1 MNGAPWET
9 ISELFSFVAIQKP
22 TRTQP
27 KVLEFVK
34 CQSIN
39 GALACAPQA
48 TARQVELRQKCQ
60 SINGALACAPSKPCR
75 LAPEQRVSVDQ
86 WRAGLR
92 ARTIHSLFTPDLP
105 CQSINGA
112 LACAPACSTPG
123 FGGTVQCQS
132 INGALACAPYIMQFE
147 WTISIGCQSINGA
160 LACAPCRTST
170 SLPTLVEVSVDQWRA
185 GLRAPAKTLC
195 LL

>member
-60 SINGALACAPSKPCR
+60 SINGALACAPYIMQF
-75 LAPEQRVSVDQ
+75 E
-86 WRAGLR
+86 W
-92 ARTIHSLFTPDLP
+92 TISIG

-112 LACAPACSTPG
+112 LACAPQATARQ
-123 FGGTVQCQS
+123 VELRQK
-132 INGALACAPYIMQFE
+132 
-147 WTISIGCQSINGA
+147 CQSINGA

>member
-1 MNGAPWET
+1 VNGAPWET

-60 SINGALACAPSKPCR
+60 SINGALACAP
-75 LAPEQRVSVDQ
+75 
-86 WRAGLR
+86 
-92 ARTIHSLFTPDLP
+92 
-105 CQSINGA
+105 
-112 LACAPACSTPG
+112 
-123 FGGTVQCQS
+123 
-132 INGALACAPYIMQFE
+132 
-147 WTISIGCQSINGA
+147 
-160 LACAPCRTST
+160 CRTST